1 MPRRGSEPEQLWR
14 PPAEAPVAAPAW
26 QGMPLE
32 FREWVIA
39 LLVQNKELLIQRD
52 KNSHNSHLPPSR
64 DRSEAKAKTN
74 QKNRRAGKKRRRPGG
89 QKGHPGHQRPLV
101 PPDRVDAQVQHYP
114 RECRHCARDLRDD
127 APDAEP
133 LHHQIAEIPTITPE
147 VTDHLQHRVTCVDCN
162 TTTTASLPDD
172 VPKAC
177 FGPNLRSLVVLLS
190 GRFRISRRETV
201 ELCRDVFGV
210 SVSVGCIAAILAR
223 VGDALAAPYDEVA
236 SAAPSSPVA
245 YMDETGWREKGKA
258 LHLWILVT
266 AFAVLF
272 RIGRR
277 TKGVAQQ
284 MLGDDYQGTAVTDRY
299 AGYRWLPDER
309 HQVCWSHL
317 SRNFEELVERGG
329 EAKKIGDA
337 CQKVSKD
344 LFAVWHAHKDGRIR
358 WATMQQRMVDVE
370 LGMGRLLERG
380 SGSRDVAAKR
390 LCESLRRIEPSL
402 FVFARIQGVEPTN
415 NTGERGIRPA
425 VQWRKIC
432 FGTQS
437 RGGSRFV
444 ERILTV
450 VATCRQQE
458 RPLLPYLRAVIV
470 AMDSGCEIPSLL
482 VGTEKKDLR
491 SHGPSPPSRA
501 TKIKQAG

>member
-1 MPRRGSEPEQLWR
+1 MPTLGSAEQLWR
-14 PPAEAPVAAPAW
+14 PPDEAPVAASEW
-26 QGMPLE
+26 RGMALE
-32 FREWVIA
+32 FREWVVAI
-39 LLVQNKELLIQRD
+39 LIQNKELLIQRD
-52 KNSHNSHLPPSR
+52 KNSHNSHQPPSR

-74 QKNRRAGKKRRRPGG
+74 NKHRRAGKKRRRPGG

-101 PPDRVDAQVQHYP
+101 PPERVDAQVEHYP
-114 RECRHCARDLRDD
+114 EECRRCARDLRDD
-127 APDAEP
+127 AADPEP
-133 LHHQIAEIPTITPE
+133 LHHQIAETPTITPK
-147 VTDHLQHRVTCVDCN
+147 VTDHLLHRITCPDCN

-223 VGDALAAPYDEVA
+223 VGNALATPYDEVA
-236 SAAPSSPVA
+236 RKVPSSPVA

-258 LHLWILVT
+258 LHLWILVAT
-266 AFAVLF
+266 CAVLF

-277 TKGVAQQ
+277 TKNVAQQ
-284 MLGDDYQGTAVTDRY
+284 MLGEDYQGTVITDRY
-299 AGYRWLPDER
+299 AGYRWLADER

-317 SRNFEELVERGG
+317 VRNFEELVERGG
-329 EAKKIGDA
+329 EAKKLGDA

-344 LFAVWHAHKDGRIR
+344 LFAIWHAHKDGRIR
-358 WATMQQRMVDVE
+358 WATMQQRMVEVE
-370 LGMGRLLERG
+370 LRLGTLIENG
-380 SGSRDVAAKR
+380 SGSSDAAAKR

-437 RGGSRFV
+437 RRGSRFV

-458 RPLLPYLRAVIV
+458 RPLLLYLRAVIV
-470 AMDSGCEIPSLL
+470 AMDAGLKIPSLL
-482 VGTEKKDLR
+482 DAVWQEEPR
-491 SHGPSPPSRA
+491 AHGPPPPLRA
-501 TKIKQAG
+501 AKIKQAG